1 MFIRLIKEIYRLIST
16 RTSNFYLKITVKKK
30 WRRYSK
36 LQFSKFKRFLP
47 LDQVLGS
54 FISRRYYGN
63 SFWNLSEIWV
73 HNQSFGPITNNFS
86 TLTRFYV
93 KKTHPLFLTKN
104 IKLYA
109 KVKIVLDW
117 RLRPVQ
123 ILTFSWELM
132 PECWKKAGSKQL
144 ILVKWFSIVLF
155 SSSKPLLTV
164 VMVKLS

>member
-1 MFIRLIKEIYRLIST
+1 MHRLIST

-54 FISRRYYGN
+54 
-63 SFWNLSEIWV
+63 LSHPDIMEILFGTY
-73 HNQSFGPITNNFS
+73 QRFGSTIKDFGPITNNFS
-86 TLTRFYV
+86 TLTRFYL
-93 KKTHPLFLTKN
+93 KKPHPLFLTKN

-109 KVKIVLDW
+109 KVKIELDW

-123 ILTFSWELM
+123 ILKFSWELM

-144 ILVKWFSIVLF
+144 ILVKWLSIVLF